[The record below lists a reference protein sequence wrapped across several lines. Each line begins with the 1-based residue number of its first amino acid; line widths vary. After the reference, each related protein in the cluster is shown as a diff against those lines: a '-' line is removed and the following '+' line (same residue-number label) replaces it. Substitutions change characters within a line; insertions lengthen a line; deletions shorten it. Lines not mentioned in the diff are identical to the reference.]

1 MTDRLESSV
10 WDSLAVF
17 HGELSPARA
26 QIFAR
31 LNRDAVPTSCTLAGE
46 ISGPYRADSE
56 TLPIRTKLVDRGAGP
71 TLLAGGLVVDP
82 SYWSP
87 EAPNEYRLWVELRQG
102 GETLARCERRLG
114 LRAIAAQ
121 GNRFFRENKPWIPR
135 GVCLKPSGIEDLGDL
150 RGLGAVLVLPQAN
163 EQMLRAAERQGAY
176 ALVELPAG
184 AEALEAIRRAAAS
197 PAVLAVAVS
206 TDVPLA
212 EIARAAP
219 NLTILQTANA
229 PHEISPAAHGVIAEL
244 DDPQDFFLRWKQFDR
259 VVLVRS
265 AKLRGAEVSLTEHR
279 LECDALQRALA
290 PWGQF
295 AGYLA

>member
-71 TLLAGGLVVDP
+71 TLLAGVLVVDP

-87 EAPNEYRLWVELRQG
+87 EAPNEYRLRVEIRQG
-102 GETLARCERRLG
+102 GETIARCERRLG

-135 GVCLKPSGIEDLGDL
+135 GVCLKHSGPESLGEL
-150 RGLGAVLVLPQAN
+150 RDLGAVLVIPQIN
-163 EQMLRAAERQGAY
+163 DQMLRAAERQGAY
-176 ALVELPAG
+176 VLVELPAG
-184 AEALEAIRRAAAS
+184 AEALAVARSAAES
-197 PAVLAVAVS
+197 PAVFAVAAS
-206 TDVPLA
+206 ADAPLA

-229 PHEISPAAHGVIAEL
+229 PYEISPDAHGVIAEL
-244 DDPQDFFLRWKQFDR
+244 DDPGEFSRRWRPFDR
-259 VVLVRS
+259 IVLVRS
-265 AKLRGAEVSLTEHR
+265 ANLRGAEVSLTERR